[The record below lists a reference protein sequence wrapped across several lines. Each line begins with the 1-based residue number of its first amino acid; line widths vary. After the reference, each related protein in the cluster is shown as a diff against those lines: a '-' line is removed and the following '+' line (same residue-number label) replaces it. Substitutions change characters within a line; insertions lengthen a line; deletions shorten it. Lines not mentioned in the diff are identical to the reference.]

1 MGLSRRC
8 KRGGNWRGR
17 SGQDYESCYKD
28 NDENEANSVFVIRK
42 SKVYFATQF
51 GYCPIARQSYLVL
64 GPEVTE
70 DTLALAVENGC
81 L

>member
-1 MGLSRRC
+1 MGLS
-8 KRGGNWRGR
+8 KRTKSKGYWRGR
-17 SGQDYESCYKD
+17 SCRHYKNCYKD
-28 NDENEANSVFVIRK
+28 NEGNEADSVFVIRK
-42 SKVYFATQF
+42 GKVYFAEQF
-51 GYCPIARQSYLVL
+51 AYCPSAHQTYLVL